1 MYGNVH
7 TPKETLVY
15 TINFKRKNAVNTFSN
30 FSNIKLNAPQKR
42 AVTHKVGSIIVI
54 AGAGSGKT
62 RVITARIAH
71 LIIKEHVNPLSIVA
85 LTFTNKAATEM
96 KNRLISFLGV
106 NSLLPFVGTFHSYC
120 LLLLRRNARLLPFEN
135 FTIMDDSDQKSLI
148 KKILKKNFLEKQFT
162 PSVVSHYI
170 SMSKNKMENS
180 SEVFE
185 NPLLKEIFLT
195 YESEKTAAHCLDFDD
210 LLIVTLKLFQT
221 NEIFKKNFQ
230 SRIRHLLVDEYQD
243 TNVVQHEFLKA
254 MAMRSLPDEPD
265 TFECVMD
272 SICAVGDEDQ
282 SIYSW
287 RGAVATN
294 MINFQN
300 DFHPVTTI
308 KIEQN
313 YRSVQPILKAA
324 NAVIENNTKRNPK
337 ELWSEKKAKN
347 RILHLTCKSGYQE
360 ADVIAEYLQS
370 LDTHS
375 VRPTSPT
382 ASKGTQGRHILN
394 SKSNEQLEAFSSQTT
409 LSDVAILYR
418 THFQS
423 RVIEE
428 MLIRN
433 SIPYYI
439 VGGVRFYE
447 RKEIKDML
455 AYMRLIINP
464 FDRTS
469 LFRIVNVPLRGL
481 GSTFETQL
489 YNEWS
494 KNPLLDF
501 KQIINYVIETAAFK
515 ITPAKKASLQN
526 FLSIF
531 EKVKPEDKPSEVLE
545 LIIQHSDYLNYLKKA
560 YEKTDAETK
569 IENLQEFANSIQQF
583 ERDANHSNPSIHFA
597 PQNTQDERPTNSKK
611 PSLIP
616 SDFEQKREI
625 VSRDCD
631 LETFL
636 HEVALLQ
643 EKLEETKDSK
653 NCVQMMTLHAAKGLE
668 FDTIIIAGLEEGLLP
683 SSRSLETTTEL
694 EEERRL
700 FYVGVTRAKE
710 RLLLLRAFARNTYG
724 QISDQV
730 ISRFLTEIPRSLVQ
744 TTDISEMRMFEIRSL
759 LSQWLTGKTTQSSI
773 KTFGNKQIS
782 NKTKT
787 FTPSSTGTA
796 WKKYQPVMHKKFG
809 IGTVKKLEKK
819 DATEY
824 YLTIMFKC
832 GEKRISSSFIKSL

>member
-1 MYGNVH
+1 MYGNV
-7 TPKETLVY
+7 
-15 TINFKRKNAVNTFSN
+15 INPNKASFYMKILKRKIKMNPFSN
-30 FSNIKLNAPQKR
+30 FMNIKLNAPQKR

-96 KNRLISFLGV
+96 KARLTSFLGV
-106 NSLLPFVGTFHSYC
+106 NSLMPFVGTFHSYC
-120 LLLLRRNARLLPFEN
+120 LLLLRRNSQLLPFKN

-170 SMSKNKMENS
+170 SMSKNKMEKS

-221 NEIFKKNFQ
+221 NETFKKNFQ

-254 MAMRSLPDEPD
+254 MALRDVPDEPGA
-265 TFECVMD
+265 TECVMD

-313 YRSVQPILKAA
+313 YRTVQPILKAA

-370 LDTHS
+370 
-375 VRPTSPT
+375 
-382 ASKGTQGRHILN
+382 INNLN
-394 SKSNEQLEAFSSQTT
+394 
-409 LSDVAILYR
+409 DVAILYR

-433 SIPYYI
+433 SVPYYI
-439 VGGVRFYE
+439 VGGIRFYE

-455 AYMRLIINP
+455 AYMRLIVNP

-489 YNEWS
+489 YDEWS
-494 KNPLLDF
+494 KNPLLGF

-545 LIIQHSDYLNYLKKA
+545 LIIQHSGYLNYLKKA

-583 ERDANHSNPSIHFA
+583 ERNDKEASI
-597 PQNTQDERPTNSKK
+597 
-611 PSLIP
+611 
-616 SDFEQKREI
+616 
-625 VSRDCD
+625 
-631 LETFL
+631 ETFL
-636 HEVALLQ
+636 HDVALLQ

-668 FDTIIIAGLEEGLLP
+668 FDTVIIAGLEEGLLP

-724 QISDQV
+724 QTSDQV
-730 ISRFLTEIPRSLVQ
+730 ISRFLTEIPRSLMQ
-744 TTDISEMRMFEIRSL
+744 TSNISEMRMFEIRSL
-759 LSQWLTGKTTQSSI
+759 LSQWLTGVTPQS
-773 KTFGNKQIS
+773 KVTTFGNKQIYRPS
-782 NKTKT
+782 PKSVSSSQPVLTATK
-787 FTPSSTGTA
+787 SS

-809 IGTVKKLEKK
+809 VGTIKRLEKK
-819 DATEY
+819 DNTEY
-824 YLTIMFKC
+824 YLTIIFKC
-832 GEKRISSSFIKSL
+832 GEKRISSKFVKGL